1 MTDLTDEE
9 TTVRMVYEELVA
21 FTAAVFTDRG
31 VPAGRAHIAAEALCY
46 GDLTG
51 MSSHGTVNLTRSYL
65 PAIDEGHIDPAAT
78 PQLLA
83 DTGAAVLLDGKRALG
98 LWSATDALDLAATR
112 ARDTGIAMVSVRNAT
127 HFGCAGYHT
136 GRLAQQQFIA
146 LLASNCGRQRIAR
159 APGGRPAMLGT
170 NPLSLASP
178 AGRHHPYVLD
188 MSTTVVPTGRIRAA
202 HRAGEPIPEG
212 WLEDADGGPVTDPG
226 ALDRGTA
233 YLRWLGGDP
242 ATGAYKGYGLGLLV
256 EVLAALVPGAGLGP
270 EPAALTGDGRPTG
283 RDDDIGF
290 VALVVAPGALR
301 PIGDFL
307 EQADGLFGTLLGCP
321 PQAPGR
327 PVSYPG
333 WHEAE
338 QATRAAAHGV
348 SLPIE
353 RYREL
358 RDLAAER
365 GLDLPRTGGAQ

>member
-1 MTDLTDEE
+1 VTDLTDNQ
-9 TTVRMVYEELVA
+9 TTVLLAHKELVA
-21 FTAAVFTDRG
+21 FTSAVFADRG
-31 VPAGRAHIAAEALCY
+31 VPAERADIAAEALCY
-46 GDLTG
+46 GDLAG
-51 MSSHGTVNLTRSYL
+51 MSSHGTANLTRLYL
-65 PAIDEGHIDPAAT
+65 PAIDEGRIDPAAT
-78 PQLLA
+78 PETLA

-98 LWSATDALDLAATR
+98 LWSATAALDLAASR

-136 GRLAQQQFIA
+136 GRLAQRHFVS

-159 APGGRPAMLGT
+159 APGGKPAVLGT

-202 HRAGEPIPEG
+202 HRAGQPIPEG
-212 WLEDADGGPVTDPG
+212 WLEDGEGRPVTDPG
-226 ALDRGTA
+226 ALDRREA
-233 YLRWLGGDP
+233 YIRWLGGDP
-242 ATGAYKGYGLGLLV
+242 ATGAFKGYGLGLLV

-270 EPAALTGDGRPTG
+270 EPAALTGDGGPTG
-283 RDDDIGF
+283 SDDDIGF

-301 PIGDFL
+301 PIGEFL
-307 EQADGLFGTLLGCP
+307 DQADGLFGTLLDCP
-321 PQAPGR
+321 PQADQT
-327 PVSYPG
+327 VSYPG

-338 QATRAAAHGV
+338 EAARATADGV

-365 GLDLPRTGGAQ
+365 GLDLPRSGGAE